1 MQRMAGMDAA
11 FLYIETRTMHMHVVG
26 VLVLD
31 PTGSPGGFGIDE
43 VTRVMA
49 DRILLVPKMSSG
61 WSEQDFSRSACMHND
76 VGNRDQ

>member
-31 PTGSPGGFGIDE
+31 PTGNPGGFGIDE
-43 VTRVMA
+43 VTR
-49 DRILLVPKMSSG
+49 
-61 WSEQDFSRSACMHND
+61 
-76 VGNRDQ
+76 